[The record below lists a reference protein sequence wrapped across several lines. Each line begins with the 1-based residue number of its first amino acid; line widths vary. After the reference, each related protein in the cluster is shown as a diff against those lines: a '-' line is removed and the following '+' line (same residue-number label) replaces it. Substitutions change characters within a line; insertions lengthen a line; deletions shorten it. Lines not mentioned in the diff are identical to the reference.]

1 MWIDL
6 PVGVSVGSRTPHLIF
21 CIPGLVDALV
31 LTGSGRCPCA
41 CERSE
46 REPSM
51 VFSSMLM

>member
-31 LTGSGRCPCA
+31 LTGSGRCN
-41 CERSE
+41 SE
-46 REPSM
+46 PM
-51 VFSSMLM
+51 KMTMLDL